1 MSSSTVSK
9 RLVTASILLVVT
21 STAAVGCAAATVA
34 SGPSAT
40 PTWGWSMLSSSDGQ
54 HVPIQAEGGA
64 EVQDGV
70 LVLDGATGFGSADS
84 PAEFDPTQSFT
95 VAAWVSTDQ
104 DTDPFASAVS
114 EIGET
119 AAAFY
124 LGMAD
129 GLPAFSMKDADTN
142 EEGHTTRAEATKPL
156 PTDKWVHLAGVYD
169 ADQGEL
175 RLYVDGAL
183 AGHTPFS
190 TPFHPAGPLTV
201 GRSQAHEGPAD
212 FWGGTITEVHI
223 MPTIAAPDQVKAML
237 TKSHPEGSPPVA
249 KSADPAT
256 YADGRLNGTWD
267 YRLTPKEIATVEAGF
282 TAAEREEAG
291 DVTALRLGFSG
302 SRWWQGFVAGDKVWL
317 VHGVP
322 EGDGGVFHTEGQTL
336 TTDNGSAV
344 VTYDWSLQG
353 DVLSFALTDCRLAGT
368 TCDDIDI
375 VRFMFARPWTFRSSD
390 PSFD

>member
-40 PTWGWSMLSSSDGQ
+40 PTWDWSMLSSSDGQ

-129 GLPAFSMKDADTN
+129 GLPAFSMQDADTN
-142 EEGHTTRAEATKPL
+142 EEGHTTRAARRRSPSPRTSGCIWPASTMPIKVSCDS
-156 PTDKWVHLAGVYD
+156 TSTAR
-169 ADQGEL
+169 L
-175 RLYVDGAL
+175 RR
-183 AGHTPFS
+183 HTPFS

-223 MPTIAAPDQVKAML
+223 MPTIAAPDSGQGDAHEV
-237 TKSHPEGSPPVA
+237 PPRGFSAGREVSRPCHLCGRTA
-249 KSADPAT
+249 QWHLGLPADPGG
-256 YADGRLNGTWD
+256 DRHSRSGIHCGR
-267 YRLTPKEIATVEAGF
+267 
-282 TAAEREEAG
+282 
-291 DVTALRLGFSG
+291 
-302 SRWWQGFVAGDKVWL
+302 
-317 VHGVP
+317 
-322 EGDGGVFHTEGQTL
+322 
-336 TTDNGSAV
+336 
-344 VTYDWSLQG
+344 
-353 DVLSFALTDCRLAGT
+353 
-368 TCDDIDI
+368 
-375 VRFMFARPWTFRSSD
+375 ARRGR
-390 PSFD
+390 